1 VTAATP
7 AAARRAAFAPNRA
20 ARAGLAALALY
31 ALYAAAQLDITWAR
45 LSVGLGEAGRFLAR
59 MVPPNFERWQL
70 LLEGLLESLQIAV
83 LSTVLGILLSLP
95 LGLMAARNLS
105 PWVLS
110 APTRAFI
117 ALCRSLH
124 YVIVAIL
131 FVKAIGFGAL
141 AGVAALTIASMGFVA
156 KLFAEAIEEISMRP
170 VEAARAAGAPGPSV
184 LVHAVLPQVASRFVG
199 FCLYQLDSNLRN
211 STLVGIVGAGG
222 IGGTLF
228 AAFKRFDYDFV
239 CAILLSIIALIFLAE
254 LLSGRI
260 RAAMR

>member
-1 VTAATP
+1 MSAATG
-7 AAARRAAFAPNRA
+7 AARQAFAPNWA
-20 ARAGLAALALY
+20 ARLGLLALAGY
-31 ALYAAAQLDITWAR
+31 AVFAATQLGITWQR
-45 LSVGLGEAGRFLAR
+45 LSVGFGEGAHFLAR
-59 MVPPNFERWQL
+59 MFPPNFARWEL
-70 LLEGLLESLQIAV
+70 LLEGMVESLQIAV
-83 LSTVLGILLSLP
+83 LASALGIVLSLP

-105 PWVLS
+105 PWFVA
-110 APTRAFI
+110 APTRGFI

-141 AGVAALTIASMGFVA
+141 AGVAALTIASMGFIA
-156 KLFAEAIEEISMRP
+156 KLFAEAIEEISMKP
-170 VEAARAAGAPGPSV
+170 VEAVRATGAPGASV
-184 LVHAVLPQVASRFVG
+184 LLYAVLPQVASRFVG

-239 CAILLSIIALIFLAE
+239 CAILIAIIALIFLAE
-254 LLSGRI
+254 VISGRV
-260 RAAMR
+260 RAALR

>member
-1 VTAATP
+1 MNQANLV
-7 AAARRAAFAPNRA
+7 ARRAFAPNWA
-20 ARAGLAALALY
+20 ARGALVALAIYSVY
-31 ALYAAAQLDITWAR
+31 AMGQLDITWDR
-45 LSVGLGEAGRFLAR
+45 LATGFGEAGRFLAR
-59 MVPPNFERWQL
+59 MWPPNFERW
-70 LLEGLLESLQIAV
+70 GLLVEGMLESIQIAI
-83 LSTVLGILLSLP
+83 LASALGILLSLP

-105 PWVLS
+105 PAVLS

-141 AGVAALTIASMGFVA
+141 AGVAALTIASMGFIA
-156 KLFAEAIEEISMRP
+156 KLFAEAIEEISMKQ
-170 VEAARAAGAPGPSV
+170 VEAIRATGAGLGAV
-184 LVHAVLPQVASRFVG
+184 LLYGVLPQVASRFTG

-239 CAILLSIIALIFLAE
+239 AAILLSIIALIFLAE
-254 LLSGRI
+254 VISGRI